1 MGMGLFRFGVTPVM
15 ALAAHAVGAGLAD
28 GKAWLLE
35 IAKPLQSAPYL
46 EVHFKAEVH
55 LPESDE
61 PQRFDGVL
69 KAADSTRF
77 RLELPMGTYVSDGQT
92 FWEYHASTRQ
102 VIVKSASALGG
113 KALPARM
120 LLDFL
125 SAPVLACDTV
135 SGAAASQIMGEGGSK
150 SKPVVRIALQ
160 PTDHTGELDSL
171 QVGIDLKSRKWLG
184 VLTMD
189 AQGGRT
195 LYALRKLKP
204 GRVVPKGV
212 FEYEPPSNAEVVDMR

>member
-1 MGMGLFRFGVTPVM
+1 MGACRFGLVL
-15 ALAAHAVGAGLAD
+15 ALAFVMQVSAAGLAD
-28 GKAWLLE
+28 AKVWLQE
-35 IAKPLQSAPYL
+35 IAQPLQSAPYL
-46 EVHFKAEVH
+46 EVHFKAEVY

-61 PQRFDGVL
+61 PQKYDGVL
-69 KAADSTRF
+69 KTADSTRF

-125 SAPVLACDTV
+125 SAPALACDTV
-135 SGAAASQIMGEGGSK
+135 YGAAARQIAGEGGSK
-150 SKPVVRIALQ
+150 NKRVVRIALQ
-160 PTDHTGELDSL
+160 PTEHTGELDSL

-184 VLTMD
+184 LLTMD
-189 AQGGRT
+189 AQGGHTR
-195 LYALRKLKP
+195 YALRKLKP
-204 GRVVPKGV
+204 GRTVPKGI
-212 FEYEPPSNAEVVDMR
+212 FEYEPPSHAEVVDMR